1 MDSMAAAVQSFR
13 SDELIFGIRPEDISC
28 KEYEE
33 KSSGHWE
40 PIEARVNVVETLGK
54 ETYLDLSSGQSPI
67 TAIVSP
73 DISIKPDEVITLVLN
88 MHKIHLFQEETG
100 QAIF

>member
-33 KSSGHWE
+33 KSSEHRE
-40 PIEARVNVVETLGK
+40 PIQARVNVVETLGK

-73 DISIKPDEVITLVLN
+73 DISKSISSKRKRDRRFFSNRRKLLTD
-88 MHKIHLFQEETG
+88 G
-100 QAIF
+100 Y